1 NQCGGRIAD
10 GSVFCNL
17 CGAKLGVIAPAQA
30 VAPGVPPAPG
40 MPGMGS
46 PGGQPYNPNAAVRAA
61 APPPMPQSFKC
72 SSCGGPMNPSAGLAL
87 VVCEYCGAVTTMGA
101 GGAAEVLQKHFMLN
115 NKMTNET
122 AMESGG
128 KWLNKGIFRRKVA
141 ERSEL
146 GAVTLKYVPYW
157 VVPTSVVADC

>member
-1 NQCGGRIAD
+1 
-10 GSVFCNL
+10 
-17 CGAKLGVIAPAQA
+17 
-30 VAPGVPPAPG
+30 
-40 MPGMGS
+40 M
-46 PGGQPYNPNAAVRAA
+46 GQPYNPNAPVQVAT
-61 APPPMPQSFKC
+61 PPPMPQNFKC
-72 SSCGGPMNPSAGLAL
+72 NSCGGPMKPSAGLAL

-115 NKMTNET
+115 NQLNNET

-146 GAVTLKYVPYW
+146 GQVTLKYVPYW
-157 VVPTSVVADC
+157 VVPTSVVADFQGTKNSGVGGAGMMIAGRGRG